1 MDNYLA
7 ILDKNTSYV
16 KKLAGFIEKTGA
28 LPFRI
33 LAFDD
38 LKKLEAFCIR
48 KPAEVLLA
56 GESFKDH
63 DLNGTAKQIIFLT
76 DGSEE
81 RLVSGGEDYPLIS
94 RYQAASE
101 ITGKVLKVLVDSP
114 LEIATRAHAT
124 GNGESRILA
133 FFAPGPKGF
142 QTGTALKLCRILAK
156 REKVI
161 YMGFEPFS
169 GFKARVGMCLGQRSD
184 VTELVFFLDKSKDRF
199 RMKLSSMVGNDEG
212 VDYISPP
219 GDYSDFMSVTAK
231 EWVSTIKA
239 VCSTGVYDTVVLDL
253 HEAMQGLFS
262 IMDVSDRIITVVPGD
277 KLFAE
282 RYREFR
288 ESIPEEYIEKAE
300 SKSYM
305 LKLPPGR
312 DHKRMI
318 EERLSEILG

>member
-1 MDNYLA
+1 
-7 ILDKNTSYV
+7 
-16 KKLAGFIEKTGA
+16 
-28 LPFRI
+28 
-33 LAFDD
+33 
-38 LKKLEAFCIR
+38 
-48 KPAEVLLA
+48 
-56 GESFKDH
+56 
-63 DLNGTAKQIIFLT
+63 
-76 DGSEE
+76 
-81 RLVSGGEDYPLIS
+81 
-94 RYQAASE
+94 
-101 ITGKVLKVLVDSP
+101 
-114 LEIATRAHAT
+114 
-124 GNGESRILA
+124 
-133 FFAPGPKGF
+133 
-142 QTGTALKLCRILAK
+142 
-156 REKVI
+156 
-161 YMGFEPFS
+161 
-169 GFKARVGMCLGQRSD
+169 
-184 VTELVFFLDKSKDRF
+184 
-199 RMKLSSMVGNDEG
+199 
-212 VDYISPP
+212 
-219 GDYSDFMSVTAK
+219 MSVTAK